1 MQEPCT
7 RSVRVRLRLSLGLL
21 SALLLGACAAT
32 KAQRTSVMVRAE
44 ADPGVPLSSVTVL
57 MDGRPLGASDAQG
70 ALPLALE
77 GQLGESIRLD
87 VACPNGHRLASTPL
101 RVVLRPVE
109 RRAPEYRV
117 SCPPSRR
124 WMVVAVRA
132 KNAVNVP
139 LRYLDNIIGRTDRD
153 GIAHGLVALAPG
165 ERAKFVLDT
174 SAPEHRY
181 LRPQSP
187 SLQLSVPDRD
197 EVVLLEQPFVL
208 DAPKKAAPR
217 GPELP
222 IHF

>member
-1 MQEPCT
+1 MPEPRT
-7 RSVRVRLRLSLGLL
+7 PSKLPRVAVCLL
-21 SALLLGACAAT
+21 AALLPAACTAAKT
-32 KAQRTSVMVRAE
+32 QRTSVMVRAE
-44 ADPGVPLSSVTVL
+44 ADPGVPLSAVSVL
-57 MDGRPLGASDAQG
+57 LDGRRLGTSDERG

-77 GQLGESIRLD
+77 GQLGESVRLD
-87 VACPNGHRLASTPL
+87 VSCPNGYRLASQAL
-101 RVVLRPVE
+101 RVVLRPVNG
-109 RRAPEYRV
+109 RAPEYRV

-139 LRYLDNIIGRTDRD
+139 LRYLDSTIGRTDRD

-187 SLQLSVPDRD
+187 VLQVSVPDRD
-197 EVVLLEQPFVL
+197 EVVLVEQPFVL
-208 DAPKKAAPR
+208 DAPKKPAPR

-222 IHF
+222 VHF

>member
-1 MQEPCT
+1 MQEPRT
-7 RSVRVRLRLSLGLL
+7 RSLCSRLSLALLLL
-21 SALLLGACAAT
+21 SACAQI
-32 KAQRTSVMVRAE
+32 KAQRTGVMVRAE
-44 ADPGVPLSSVTVL
+44 ADPGVPLSAVTVL
-57 MDGRPLGASDAQG
+57 LDGRALGTSDAQG

-77 GQLGESIRLD
+77 GQLGETIRLD
-87 VACPNGHRLASTPL
+87 VACPNGHRLVTSPL
-101 RVVLRPVE
+101 RVVLRPVDG
-109 RRAPEYRV
+109 RAPEYRV
-117 SCPPSRR
+117 SCPPARR
-124 WMVVAVRA
+124 WMVLALRA

-139 LRYLDNIIGRTDRD
+139 LRYLDTIIGRTDRD

-187 SLQLSVPDRD
+187 VLQLSVPDRD
-197 EVVLLEQPFVL
+197 EVVMLEQPFVL
-208 DAPKKAAPR
+208 DAPRKATPR